1 MILNV
6 RVIPRS
12 RRNEV
17 KETQNY
23 LKVNLTSPA
32 DKNKANIHLIEI
44 LADYFK
50 VRKNQI
56 TITKGLKSRDKKIE
70 IL

>member
-6 RVIPRS
+6 RVTPKS
-12 RRNEV
+12 KRNEI
-17 KETQNY
+17 KKTANC
-23 LKVNLTSPA
+23 LKVYLTSPA

-56 TITKGLKSRDKKIE
+56 TITKGLKSRDKIIE